1 MASLYPL
8 KFNEKLAFFY
18 NTVAATLWFCCLGR
32 FLILLPLV
40 GRKFLPGGMAD
51 FFHVVSLLPIIE
63 SLFVKSVLRKNS
75 LSHHYGGF

>member
-40 GRKFLPGGMAD
+40 G
-51 FFHVVSLLPIIE
+51 E
-63 SLFVKSVLRKNS
+63 NS
-75 LSHHYGGF
+75 YLVEWLISSCGFITTDN